1 MLYSEYGKTGAKV
14 STVGFGGMRFDTSKS
29 NEENAQLLLYAQ
41 SNGINFFD
49 TAPGYCNDTSEDIF
63 GIALKQMADNRSSYY
78 VSTKGT
84 PVAFD
89 TADKARGA
97 VEKSMKRLN
106 VDKIDFY
113 HVWCIRR
120 VDQYELAMK
129 KGGQY
134 EGLIRCKEEGL
145 IGNIVISIHLPGPQI
160 KNIIQRNEFE
170 GVLLGVNILNFPYRW
185 EGIQAAYEAG
195 LGVVAMNP
203 LAGGLIPRHEKQ
215 LAFLADGNETPTQT
229 ALRFCIN
236 CPQITVTLVGIT
248 RKEHIDAACGIADAA
263 CPFADEDIDRIRA
276 HVSKNMNGLCTGCGY
291 CVKCCPEN
299 IPVANYMQVYNEKP
313 LFNRTKKEM
322 LEKIK
327 SNYTWGLLV
336 DRAADAGAC
345 IECIACE
352 EACTQHLNIIERLK
366 EIDVWEKTLNRKLT
380 RHLEIWVR
388 EFFAPRPT
396 IINFIK
402 SIKRKLKSLFK
413 SL

>member
-1 MLYSEYGKTGAKV
+1 MFYSEYGKTGAKV
-14 STVGFGGMRFDTSKS
+14 SAVGFGGMRFDTSKS

-41 SNGINFFD
+41 SKGINFFD

-134 EGLIRCKEEGL
+134 EGLMRCKEEGL

-160 KNIIQRNEFE
+160 KNIIQKNEFE

-203 LAGGLIPRHEKQ
+203 LAGGLIPRYEKQ
-215 LAFLADGNETPTQT
+215 LAFLTDGNEKPTQT

-236 CPQITVTLVGIT
+236 CPQITVTLVGFT
-248 RKEHIDAACGIADAA
+248 TKEHIDTACRIADAA
-263 CPFADEDIDRIRA
+263 SPFADEDIDRIRA

-313 LFNRTKKEM
+313 LLNRTEKEM
-322 LEKIK
+322 LNKIK

-345 IECIACE
+345 TECAACE
-352 EACTQHLNIIERLK
+352 QACTQHLNIIERLK
-366 EIDVWEKTLNRKLT
+366 EIDVWEKILNRKLT
-380 RHLEIWVR
+380 MHLEIWVR

-402 SIKRKLKSLFK
+402 RGKRKLKSLFK
-413 SL
+413 SQ